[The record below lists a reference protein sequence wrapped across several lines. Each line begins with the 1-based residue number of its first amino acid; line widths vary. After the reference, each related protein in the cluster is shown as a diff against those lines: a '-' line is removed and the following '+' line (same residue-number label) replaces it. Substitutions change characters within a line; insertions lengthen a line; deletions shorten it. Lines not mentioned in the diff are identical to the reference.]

1 MVTAKVSSKI
11 LNLNI
16 HKGARG
22 GPMAYVEIFDLD
34 QYIDINFLDSIKKEK
49 NASTLDVN
57 SVLKMEKNGS
67 ILCSERFKFSEWLLA

>member
-1 MVTAKVSSKI
+1 MYNMATLNDFLILDCVSSKI

-16 HKGARG
+16 HKEARG

-49 NASTLDVN
+49 LPQP
-57 SVLKMEKNGS
+57 
-67 ILCSERFKFSEWLLA
+67 